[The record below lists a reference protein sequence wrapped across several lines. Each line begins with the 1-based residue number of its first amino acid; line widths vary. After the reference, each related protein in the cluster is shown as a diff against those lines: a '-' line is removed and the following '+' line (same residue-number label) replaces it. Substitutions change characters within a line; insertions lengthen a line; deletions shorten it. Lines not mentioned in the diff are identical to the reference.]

1 MLQKQATDRGNINKV
16 HEILIDDTYH
26 SCKDIVEG
34 IYYLIS
40 KIKEFIILDKVK
52 IIRFQEFFLRT
63 IKIYSETFF

>member
-26 SCKDIVEG
+26 SCKDIFEG

-40 KIKEFIILDKVK
+40 YRKNQRINYF
-52 IIRFQEFFLRT
+52 R
-63 IKIYSETFF
+63 